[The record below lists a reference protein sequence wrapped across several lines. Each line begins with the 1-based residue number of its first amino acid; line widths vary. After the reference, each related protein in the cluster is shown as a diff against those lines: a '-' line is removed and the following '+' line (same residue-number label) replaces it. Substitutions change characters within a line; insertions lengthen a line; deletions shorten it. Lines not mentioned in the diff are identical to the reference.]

1 MKFDISKQSKEYFQE
16 IIYMHVFLHA
26 IAKNPKKKIY
36 AANRYA
42 VVSAILCF
50 ILYILSRVLYIHSH
64 HFVFGGLTWLF
75 YWIFIAIIFI
85 YFIFKF
91 QLARGLSNSP
101 GEELV
106 IDKDGIHNII
116 KENYQIQLYWSTIQY
131 IIIQKHSIIVLPK
144 NLAVPHIYINGCYA
158 EQLLKAIDKYGKSEL
173 VVDNRSLYK

>member
-1 MKFDISKQSKEYFQE
+1 MILVNKVRSIFKRLFTCMYFF
-16 IIYMHVFLHA
+16 MLLL
-26 IAKNPKKKIY
+26 KTLKKKIY

-50 ILYILSRVLYIHSH
+50 ILYILSRVLYIYSH

-106 IDKDGIHNII
+106 IDKDGIHSII
-116 KENYQIQLYWSTIQY
+116 KETYQFQLYWSTIRY

-158 EQLLKAIDKYGKSEL
+158 E
-173 VVDNRSLYK
+173 